1 MRLPWPDGRD
11 GPGAYGLNRDF
22 PLTIIVAD
30 AEGNVL
36 HNFPFREVPP
46 DFPNPN
52 VLGGLADAVGEDR
65 ETVDSWLNNN
75 ISAWMDYHRKNPNSV
90 WNQFQ
95 RKNKGMKNMDMKKK
109 GMKKI
114 DEDFTWTSVGSAWF
128 YHSGNN
134 GSTEVNLFVDY
145 ATFSTT
151 PEGGMLDEG
160 GEGEGESVVWVD
172 LPEVDPGSRI
182 AGWAGDD
189 PSYTLSDDAPPGSA
203 APGSHQL
210 TIPVGTAA
218 GIRWGDTSGDN
229 NSDYSAYSYVN
240 FYMKVTGLG
249 TDSANWGIGFRND
262 GVDAADGGP
271 SRVEI
276 NYGAISKMPNYVAD
290 EWFYVSLP
298 LADFQR

>member
-1 MRLPWPDGRD
+1 
-11 GPGAYGLNRDF
+11 
-22 PLTIIVAD
+22 
-30 AEGNVL
+30 
-36 HNFPFREVPP
+36 
-46 DFPNPN
+46 
-52 VLGGLADAVGEDR
+52 
-65 ETVDSWLNNN
+65 
-75 ISAWMDYHRKNPNSV
+75 
-90 WNQFQ
+90 
-95 RKNKGMKNMDMKKK
+95 
-109 GMKKI
+109 MKKI

-172 LPEVDPGSRI
+172 LPDVDPGSRI

-189 PSYTLSDDAPPGSA
+189 PTYTLSDDAPPGSA

-262 GVDAADGGP
+262 GVDAPDGGGGP
-271 SRVEI
+271 SRVEN
-276 NYGAISKMPNYVAD
+276 NYGAISNMPNYVAD

-298 LADFQR
+298 FADFQR